1 MTALPSHLPAFSF
14 FGGSLFF
21 SGGLFCPVAVSS
33 SSRQQTFFFFGGSLF
48 FLRWPFLS
56 RCCFLLFPP
65 ANFLFL
71 RQFSFFSP
79 EAFLVPLL
87 FPPLPASKLSF
98 SAAVLF
104 FFSGGLSRSV
114 AVSSSSRQQTFF
126 FFCGSLF
133 RSAVFFVPQRFSS
146 VFFRVGAFRPPL
158 FRGLK
163 YCKRSDKKR
172 RPPLYAEAACQV
184 PVAPGKCACRGRAR
198 RSPEIG
204 PKPEVCS
211 FDRRDGAQNR
221 ENELPARKRRLR
233 AHGSLMW

>member
-14 FGGSLFF
+14 FGGSLF
-21 SGGLFCPVAVSS
+21 P
-33 SSRQQTFFFFGGSLF
+33 FGS
-48 FLRWPFLS
+48 
-56 RCCFLLFPP
+56 
-65 ANFLFL
+65 
-71 RQFSFFSP
+71 
-79 EAFLVPLL
+79 
-87 FPPLPASKLSF
+87 
-98 SAAVLF
+98 
-104 FFSGGLSRSV
+104 LSRSV

-126 FFCGSLF
+126 LRPRAAVLFFPSAAFLSPLPFFFSLLQAFSFFGGSLF

>member
-21 SGGLFCPVAVSS
+21 
-33 SSRQQTFFFFGGSLF
+33 
-48 FLRWPFLS
+48 LRWPFFVPLLS
-56 RCCFLLFPP
+56 PPLPASKLSFSSAVLFFPSGGLSRPAAVFLFSPASFFFLRRFSFPLRQPFSFRCCFLLFPP

-71 RQFSFFSP
+71 RRFSFSP
-79 EAFLVPLL
+79 PAAFLVPL
-87 FPPLPASKLSF
+87 P
-98 SAAVLF
+98 F
-104 FFSGGLSRSV
+104 FFSLLQAFS
-114 AVSSSSRQQTFF
+114 FF
-126 FFCGSLF
+126 GGSLF
-133 RSAVFFVPQRFSS
+133 PSAVFLVPQRFSS

>member
-56 RCCFLLFPP
+56 RCCFLFFPP
-65 ANFLFL
+65 ANFLFSSAVL
-71 RQFSFFSP
+71 FSP
-79 EAFLVPLL
+79 SAAFLVPLL

-98 SAAVLF
+98 SSAVLF
-104 FFSGGLSRSV
+104 FVRQSFLSRNGFSRCFSGSGE
-114 AVSSSSRQQTFF
+114 A
-126 FFCGSLF
+126 
-133 RSAVFFVPQRFSS
+133 
-146 VFFRVGAFRPPL
+146 AFRPSL

-163 YCKRSDKKR
+163 YCKRPDKKR

>member
-21 SGGLFCPVAVSS
+21 SGGLF
-33 SSRQQTFFFFGGSLF
+33 
-48 FLRWPFLS
+48 LS
-56 RCCFLLFPP
+56 RCCFLFFPP
-65 ANFLFL
+65 ANFLF
-71 RQFSFFSP
+71 FFCGS
-79 EAFLVPLL
+79 L
-87 FPPLPASKLSF
+87 FPFGS
-98 SAAVLF
+98 
-104 FFSGGLSRSV
+104 LSRSV

-126 FFCGSLF
+126 FFGSSLF

>member
-1 MTALPSHLPAFSF
+1 MTALPSHLPVFSF
-14 FGGSLFF
+14 FCGSLFPFGSLSRSVAVSSSSRQQTFFFFGSSLFF

-48 FLRWPFLS
+48 
-56 RCCFLLFPP
+56 
-65 ANFLFL
+65 
-71 RQFSFFSP
+71 
-79 EAFLVPLL
+79 
-87 FPPLPASKLSF
+87 
-98 SAAVLF
+98 
-104 FFSGGLSRSV
+104 
-114 AVSSSSRQQTFF
+114 
-126 FFCGSLF
+126 

-146 VFFRVGAFRPPL
+146 VFFRVGGHSASL
-158 FRGLK
+158 FFAAGNIARGLI
-163 YCKRSDKKR
+163 KKR

>member
-1 MTALPSHLPAFSF
+1 MTALPSHLPVFSF

-21 SGGLFCPVAVSS
+21 SGGLFFVP
-33 SSRQQTFFFFGGSLF
+33 
-48 FLRWPFLS
+48 
-56 RCCFLLFPP
+56 LLFPP
-65 ANFLFL
+65 LPASKLS
-71 RQFSFFSP
+71 FSSAVLFFSP
-79 EAFLVPLL
+79 AAFLVPLL

>member
-33 SSRQQTFFFFGGSLF
+33 SSRQQTFFFL
-48 FLRWPFLS
+48 LRFSFPLRQPFS
-56 RCCFLLFPP
+56 FRCCFLLFPP

-79 EAFLVPLL
+79 VAFFCP
-87 FPPLPASKLSF
+87 
-98 SAAVLF
+98 
-104 FFSGGLSRSV
+104 V

-126 FFCGSLF
+126 FFGGSLF
-133 RSAVFFVPQRFSS
+133 RSAVFLVPQRFPS

-163 YCKRSDKKR
+163 YCKRSDKKKAAAAVCGSR
-172 RPPLYAEAACQV
+172 LSSSRGARKVCVSRSCPPI
-184 PVAPGKCACRGRAR
+184 PP
-198 RSPEIG
+198 PEIG

-211 FDRRDGAQNR
+211 FDRREGAQNR

>member
-33 SSRQQTFFFFGGSLF
+33 SSRQQTFFFFGGSLV
-48 FLRWPFLS
+48 PFGS
-56 RCCFLLFPP
+56 
-65 ANFLFL
+65 
-71 RQFSFFSP
+71 
-79 EAFLVPLL
+79 
-87 FPPLPASKLSF
+87 
-98 SAAVLF
+98 
-104 FFSGGLSRSV
+104 LSRSV

-126 FFCGSLF
+126 FFGGSLFFSGGLFCPVAVSSSSRQQTFFFFGGSLF

-146 VFFRVGAFRPPL
+146 VFFRVGGAFRPPL

>member
-33 SSRQQTFFFFGGSLF
+33 SSRQQTFFFLLRFSFPLRQPFSFRCCFLLF
-48 FLRWPFLS
+48 PPANFLFLLRFSFPLRQPFS
-56 RCCFLLFPP
+56 FRCCFLLFPP

-71 RQFSFFSP
+71 RRFSFSP
-79 EAFLVPLL
+79 PAAFLVPL
-87 FPPLPASKLSF
+87 P
-98 SAAVLF
+98 F
-104 FFSGGLSRSV
+104 FFSLLQAFS
-114 AVSSSSRQQTFF
+114 FF
-126 FFCGSLF
+126 GGSLF
-133 RSAVFFVPQRFSS
+133 LSAVFLVPQRFSS